1 MEKNQ
6 IIIIPTLNELNS
18 LKEVIKS
25 CPKNWK
31 ILVVDDC
38 SKDKTINFLKKKKI
52 QYLKNKNNLGYE
64 KSILKG
70 FKYALKLKNLKFIAT
85 LDSDGEH
92 NPKYLNKMM
101 KIMINKN
108 LDMIIAKRNNFN
120 RLSEKIIGKIYN
132 LKFKIPDPL
141 SGYKLYKK
149 ETLKL
154 VFKKI
159 KTSFFLVDIINLI
172 KINSGKIDSLITV
185 NNKRYEGKPKVGHS
199 FFVNLKILIIIILF
213 IYH

>member
-1 MEKNQ
+1 MTGDSDPSEK
-6 IIIIPTLNELNS
+6 T
-18 LKEVIKS
+18 
-25 CPKNWK
+25 
-31 ILVVDDC
+31 
-38 SKDKTINFLKKKKI
+38 
-52 QYLKNKNNLGYE
+52 
-64 KSILKG
+64 ILKG

-101 KIMINKN
+101 KIMINKK
-108 LDMIIAKRNNFN
+108 LDMIIAKRTNFN
-120 RLSEKIIGKIYN
+120 RISEEIIGKIYN

-149 ETLKL
+149 ESLNL
-154 VFKKI
+154 VFKQI

-172 KINSGKIDSLITV
+172 KLNSGKIESLITV
-185 NNKRYEGKPKVGHS
+185 NKKRYEGEPKVGRS

-213 IYH
+213 FYY

>member
-1 MEKNQ
+1 MAKNQ
-6 IIIIPTLNELNS
+6 IIIIPTFNELNS
-18 LKEVIKS
+18 LRKVISS

-38 SKDKTINFLKKKKI
+38 SKDKTVNFLKKNKI
-52 QYLKNKNNLGYE
+52 QYIKNKNNIGYE

-70 FKYALKLKNLKFIAT
+70 FNYALKFKKLKFIAT
-85 LDSDGEH
+85 LDADGEH
-92 NPKYLNKMM
+92 SPKYLNKMM

-120 RLSEKIIGKIYN
+120 RISEKIIGKIYN

-149 ETLKL
+149 DSLNL

-159 KTSFFLVDIINLI
+159 KTNFFLVDVINLI
-172 KINSGKIDSLITV
+172 KLNSGRIESLFTI
-185 NNKRYEGKPKVGHS
+185 NKKRYEGKPKVGGS
-199 FFVNLKILIIIILF
+199 IFVNIKILIIVILF
-213 IYH
+213 IYY